1 MITADMEIEDLVN
14 QYPEVVGL
22 LMQRG
27 IVCIQCGTPIWGTLK
42 EAAERKGVTD
52 VEGLVI
58 ELNDRLKKEK
68 G

>member
-1 MITADMEIEDLVN
+1 MITADIEIEDLVN

-22 LMQRG
+22 LMQKG

-52 VEGLVI
+52 VEGLVMA
-58 ELNDRLKKEK
+58 LNDKLKKDK
-68 G
+68 

>member
-52 VEGLVI
+52 VKGLVI
-58 ELNDRLKKEK
+58 ELNDKLKKEK